1 MFKSVEIR
9 RALVFGLVVVAL
21 ALSMKAFAKKVP
33 NVRLG
38 VLKYGTVNWEVDVIK
53 HHNLDQKYGFNL
65 DVLSLGSK
73 NASAVALQ
81 SNAVDIILTDWLWVN
96 RQRASEKDFSLFP
109 TSIATGGL
117 YVTNDSPAKDVRDLA
132 NKRVGIA
139 GGEVDKNW
147 LLLQAYSQAQY
158 GFDIKNLAQ
167 ASFMSPV
174 LLNVL
179 MLRGELDG
187 GINFWHYGARLK
199 AEGYKLL
206 VTVPE
211 MLQALDIENDVPLLG
226 WAFKKPWADRHAK
239 SVKGFLQASLEAKQ
253 ILYSSDE
260 EWKRIRALTKAEN
273 DTVFASLKNEYRGGI
288 LHQFGPQEL
297 MATKQ
302 IFNVLAKHGGH
313 SLVGK
318 ATHLDTQTFYTLD
331 QSLLTWIPA
340 VKDENAP

>member
-117 YVTNDSPAKDVRDLA
+117 YL
-132 NKRVGIA
+132 
-139 GGEVDKNW
+139 
-147 LLLQAYSQAQY
+147 
-158 GFDIKNLAQ
+158 
-167 ASFMSPV
+167 
-174 LLNVL
+174 
-179 MLRGELDG
+179 
-187 GINFWHYGARLK
+187 
-199 AEGYKLL
+199 
-206 VTVPE
+206 
-211 MLQALDIENDVPLLG
+211 
-226 WAFKKPWADRHAK
+226 
-239 SVKGFLQASLEAKQ
+239 SL
-253 ILYSSDE
+253 IH
-260 EWKRIRALTKAEN
+260 I
-273 DTVFASLKNEYRGGI
+273 
-288 LHQFGPQEL
+288 
-297 MATKQ
+297 
-302 IFNVLAKHGGH
+302 
-313 SLVGK
+313 
-318 ATHLDTQTFYTLD
+318 
-331 QSLLTWIPA
+331 
-340 VKDENAP
+340 